1 MAATSLHISRHHS
14 LYGAARHATHGAGER
29 GVGGKKTYDI
39 PQSKR
44 SGSLFMSRRGFKKG
58 FLKFQK
64 EMKV

>member
-1 MAATSLHISRHHS
+1 MVATLLYISRHHS
-14 LYGAARHATHGAGER
+14 PHGAARHATHGTGER
-29 GVGGKKTYDI
+29 GVGGKKTYGI

-64 EMKV
+64 EMKI